1 VHGALSDP
9 VSVILVEDSLPM
21 RQLLVAYLERQD
33 EVRVVG
39 VAETGEEFRALIE
52 EQAPDAVV
60 LDLGL
65 PDSRGLD
72 LLLHIQATS
81 PSTAVVVFSGDSV
94 SRRGGAMTMLG
105 ADAFVEKPDIA
116 LLHRTIVEAVRQRRS
131 GQR

>member
-1 VHGALSDP
+1 M
-9 VSVILVEDSLPM
+9 SVILVEDSLPM

-39 VAETGEEFRALIE
+39 VAETGEEFRALID

-105 ADAFVEKPDIA
+105 ADAFVEKPDVQ
-116 LLHRTIVEAVRQRRS
+116 LLHRTIVDAVARRRR
-131 GQR
+131 GTH

>member
-1 VHGALSDP
+1 MSDP

-39 VAETGEEFRALIE
+39 VAETGEEFRALID

-105 ADAFVEKPDIA
+105 ADAFVEKPDVQ
-116 LLHRTIVEAVRQRRS
+116 LLHRTIVDAVARRRR
-131 GQR
+131 GTH